1 MSDSKPSSLPAVIAI
16 IGALLIVTFLV
27 RAMQRY
33 TAPEPLNAG
42 RAVERVKNLKEIQAA
57 GQDQVAS
64 YAKLPKDFI
73 RLPVTNAMTLTV
85 KEYANPVAARSNLL
99 ARAAKAF
106 AAVPPPKNE
115 FE

>member
-1 MSDSKPSSLPAVIAI
+1 MKFFARS
-16 IGALLIVTFLV
+16 
-27 RAMQRY
+27 

-42 RAVERVKNLKEIQAA
+42 RAVERAKNFKEIQAA
-57 GQDQVAS
+57 GVEQIAT
-64 YAKLPKDFI
+64 YAKLPKDFV
-73 RLPVTNAMTLTV
+73 RLPVTNAMVLTV
-85 KEYANPVAARSNLL
+85 KEYANPAAARSNLL